1 MCNYYVTRTDS
12 SYSKRLNLNGMIDAS
27 VSLVFLTILRERE
40 RGIVMLLSLNV
51 PIRTDVS
58 SQYDVSVAV
67 KRSTSEVLIDK
78 SNLIAMKK
86 KMEEIQ

>member
-1 MCNYYVTRTDS
+1 
-12 SYSKRLNLNGMIDAS
+12 MIDAS